1 MGFART
7 AVAVAAAVV
16 LASAGVA
23 HAEPDDPG
31 RCQDLRLGV
40 TGGELGVRLCLPAQ
54 ATDTL
59 LVLIPG
65 AAINARYWDW
75 PYDPETYSF
84 RRTVNAAGFAVLSI
98 DRFGAGSSSRPPSG
112 TVTSAREADA
122 VTGIIAGLRRDGIA
136 GHAPFAKI
144 VLGGVSLGAGIGV
157 LAAIGGA
164 QLDGLLLT
172 AYSHSVPP
180 SNAMAVAGTFRPAV
194 TDPDRRFS
202 GYDPGYLTTEP
213 GTRADSFAVPGT
225 DPELLAVDEG
235 QVKDTFSL
243 TEMITGLAATT
254 GPSTR
259 QITAPVLI
267 VNGAR
272 DKLCSVCADN
282 ETLYAA
288 EAPYFGPAARLRTFV
303 LPDAGHA
310 LVIARNTGVHQ
321 AAVVDWLRSLG

>member
-7 AVAVAAAVV
+7 AAAIVAAIL
-16 LASAGVA
+16 LAPTGVA
-23 HAEPDDPG
+23 HAAEDPG
-31 RCQDLRLGV
+31 SCRDLRIGV
-40 TGGELGVRLCLPAQ
+40 SGGELGARLCLPEQ

-75 PYDPETYSF
+75 PYEPETYSF
-84 RRTVNAAGFAVLSI
+84 RRAVNAAGFAVLSI
-98 DRFGAGSSSRPPSG
+98 DRFGAGNSSRPPSG

-164 QLDGLLLT
+164 RLDGLLLT
-172 AYSHSVPP
+172 AYSHSVTP
-180 SNAMAVAGTFRPAV
+180 SNTMAVAETFRPAV
-194 TDPDRRFS
+194 TDPDRRFA
-202 GYDPGYLTTEP
+202 GHDPGYLTTEP
-213 GTRADSFAVPGT
+213 GTRAGSFAVPGT
-225 DPELLAVDEG
+225 DTALLAVDES

-259 QITAPVLI
+259 QIAAPVLI
-267 VNGAR
+267 VNGAQ
-272 DKLCSVCADN
+272 DKLCSVCATS
-282 ETLYAA
+282 ESLYAA

-310 LVIARNTGVHQ
+310 LVIARNTGAHQ